1 MLAGL
6 ATLGRRST
14 PGVVMLVENSFT
26 TRHRAAGMIA
36 ALLLVASATAHA
48 ADWLS
53 VAKTDR
59 TEAFVNPASLGRSGA
74 FVVLRTRQNFT
85 EAQPAAKKGKSFL
98 SARSEY
104 RVDCA
109 ARKLAYR
116 EIHAYEALDLQG
128 AEVQKTR
135 IGEKNLK
142 WMDAPAT
149 TVFGAILDYA
159 CEHGPAEATLPAPQ
173 R

>member
-1 MLAGL
+1 MFANDFF
-6 ATLGRRST
+6 TGRH
-14 PGVVMLVENSFT
+14 L
-26 TRHRAAGMIA
+26 AAGMTA
-36 ALLLVASATAHA
+36 ALLLLATAPAHA

-59 TEAFVNPASLGRSGA
+59 TEVFVNIASLGRSGPYL
-74 FVVLRTRQNFT
+74 VVRTRQNFS
-85 EAQPAAKKGKSFL
+85 EAQPAAKKDKSFL
-98 SARSEY
+98 SARNEY

-109 ARKLAYR
+109 ARRLAYR

-128 AEVQKTR
+128 DVVQKTR

-142 WMDAPAT
+142 WMDAPSS

-159 CEHGPAEATLPAPQ
+159 CQQDPAEATLPAPQ